1 MDRDEQAIRSLITT
15 WMQATAAADLP
26 GVLELMDDDVVFLGA
41 GRPPMRGRNDFAA
54 ASKAM
59 QARVEGSADIQ
70 EVRVF
75 GDWQGLDDWRIAT
88 RVGLAVMFS
97 FTGVAHF
104 TATRAD
110 LVRMVPPR
118 LPNPALFVTL
128 TGIAELAGA
137 IGLLIPAS
145 APRAA
150 YALIVAMDGAIRLVG
165 VVTDL
170 RSPLF
175 HKCWYSTPW
184 SRQVQEVEQEI
195 RSTGGFILFRS
206 KPRSPVL
213 L

>member
-1 MDRDEQAIRSLITT
+1 LGRFSGREHGRPGEHEVIPFYVMIAGI
-15 WMQATAAADLP
+15 AAAR
-26 GVLELMDDDVVFLGA
+26 VVGA
-41 GRPPMRGRNDFAA
+41 T
-54 ASKAM
+54 
-59 QARVEGSADIQ
+59 GS
-70 EVRVF
+70 
-75 GDWQGLDDWRIAT
+75 QGLDDWRIAT

-118 LPNPALFVTL
+118 LPNPALLVTL

-206 KPRSPVL
+206 TPLLLSCSPVL